1 MDCIGTCEFTARRV
15 CEVCN
20 SFSFGKI
27 YGRVYLSIE
36 RGRNMLVCLAII
48 LIPMVLIVCQKETGS
63 ALVYLSFFLVLYREG
78 MTGSILFAG
87 VCAIIYFIVGIRFS
101 NELMA
106 DGLTSLGE
114 FAVLGLIILFSAL
127 LVKAYCKNSD
137 RAVVYILSFGL
148 GSMLL
153 GMAFFALCHS
163 V

>member
-1 MDCIGTCEFTARRV
+1 
-15 CEVCN
+15 
-20 SFSFGKI
+20 
-27 YGRVYLSIE
+27 
-36 RGRNMLVCLAII
+36 
-48 LIPMVLIVCQKETGS
+48 MVLIVCQKETGS

-153 GMAFFALCHS
+153 GWLFRFMSFRLMSFICREEFVQPYVFIWSIYSCMNVFVIICIYWFLPL
-163 V
+163 VR

>member
-1 MDCIGTCEFTARRV
+1 
-15 CEVCN
+15 
-20 SFSFGKI
+20 
-27 YGRVYLSIE
+27 
-36 RGRNMLVCLAII
+36 
-48 LIPMVLIVCQKETGS
+48 
-63 ALVYLSFFLVLYREG
+63 

-153 GMAFFALCHS
+153 GWLFSLYVIPFDVVYLQGGVCVALCIYLVYLFLHERIRNYLYILVFTIGS
-163 V
+163 VGFLFLPIMCSMKYWNLTSRFV

>member
-1 MDCIGTCEFTARRV
+1 
-15 CEVCN
+15 
-20 SFSFGKI
+20 
-27 YGRVYLSIE
+27 
-36 RGRNMLVCLAII
+36 
-48 LIPMVLIVCQKETGS
+48 
-63 ALVYLSFFLVLYREG
+63 

-153 GMAFFALCHS
+153 GWLFRFMSFRLMSFICREEFVQPYVFIWSIYSCMNVFVIICIYWFLPLAR
-163 V
+163 